1 MTLVATTHHICRSLI
16 QYRYLPLAALAVIA
30 LAVWPCHGFDW
41 SSPLNRVIRKAAD
54 EVEKA
59 VTTAPVVTNTPA
71 ATPVAPAA
79 SSVPAPAGRATV
91 AAPAQQS
98 GGTVVFSS
106 APINPAAP
114 PASQAH
120 FKAGDHIY
128 ALITVDQP
136 WRAMFDNATDASV
149 QIPVKFTIG
158 TKELFQYITVN
169 KPELIKGSTFVL
181 DIAPAVDK
189 MTAYRDP
196 AITYP
201 LCSSRTFGP
210 FLFTDL
216 LGKLPAGTHPLVF
229 SVAYFGKTYATGAC
243 DIQGADF
250 SSYATLNKAIKGV
263 LDGGRGMPAAGM
275 VNHTLEA
282 EIKKLCENA
291 GWKNIARIVIVDKDW
306 WTDYYEGSG
315 SPEKSRH
322 LAAAVAAQ
330 DGDGS
335 CYYCTVTFHQ
345 PKLISGGYGALELT
359 HTGMKNAIAKENI
372 GK

>member
-1 MTLVATTHHICRSLI
+1 M
-16 QYRYLPLAALAVIA
+16 AAIA
-30 LAVWPCHGFDW
+30 LAAWPCRGFDW

-71 ATPVAPAA
+71 AAPVAP
-79 SSVPAPAGRATV
+79 V
-91 AAPAQQS
+91 AAPAPGARARAAAPTRQS
-98 GGTVVFSS
+98 GNGTVIFSS

-120 FKAGDHIY
+120 FKAGDQIY
-128 ALITVDQP
+128 ALITVDKP
-136 WRAMFDNATDASV
+136 WRKMFDNASDASV

-158 TKELFQYITVN
+158 AKELFQYITVN
-169 KPELIKGSTFVL
+169 KPELIKGNTFVL

-196 AITYP
+196 AISYP
-201 LCSSRTFGP
+201 LCSGRTFGP

-216 LGKLPAGTHPLVF
+216 LGNLPAGTHPITF
-229 SVAYFGKTYATGAC
+229 SVAYFGQTYATGAC

-250 SSYATLNKAIKGV
+250 SSYASLNKAIKGV

-275 VNHTLEA
+275 VNRTLEA

-291 GWKNIARIVIVDKDW
+291 GWNNIARIVIVDKDW
-306 WTDYYEGSG
+306 WIDYYEGSD
-315 SPEKSRH
+315 SPVKSRH
-322 LAAAVAAQ
+322 LAAAVAAK
-330 DGDGS
+330 DSDGS
-335 CYYCTVTFHQ
+335 YYYCTVTFHQ

-359 HTGMKNAIAKENI
+359 HTGMKNSIAKENI
-372 GK
+372 GN

>member
-1 MTLVATTHHICRSLI
+1 MPA
-16 QYRYLPLAALAVIA
+16 LPFTKRLSFALAAMAVIA
-30 LAVWPCHGFDW
+30 VVAWPCHGFDW

-59 VTTAPVVTNTPA
+59 VTTTPVVTNTLA
-71 ATPVAPAA
+71 AESAPVA
-79 SSVPAPAGRATV
+79 SVPAPAGARATK
-91 AAPAQQS
+91 AAPARQR

-106 APINPAAP
+106 TPINPAAP

-128 ALITVDQP
+128 ALITVAKP
-136 WRAMFDNATDASV
+136 WRAVFDNATDASM

-169 KPELIKGSTFVL
+169 KPDLIKGTTFVL

-196 AITYP
+196 DISYP

-216 LGKLPAGTHPLVF
+216 LGSLPAGTHPLVF
-229 SVAYFGKTYATGAC
+229 SVASYGDTYATGAC

-250 SSYATLNKAIKGV
+250 SAYATLNKAIKGV
-263 LDGGRGMPAAGM
+263 IDGGRGMPAAGM
-275 VNHTLEA
+275 VNRTLAA

-291 GWKNIARIVIVDKDW
+291 GWRNIERIVIVDKDW
-306 WTDYYEGSG
+306 WIDYYDGSD
-315 SPEKSRH
+315 SPVKSRH
-322 LAAAVAAQ
+322 LAAAVAAK
-330 DGDGS
+330 DSDGS
-335 CYYCTVTFHQ
+335 YYFCTLTFHQ
-345 PKLISGGYGALELT
+345 PKLISGGFGALELT
-359 HTGMKNAIAKENI
+359 NTGMKNKITKENI
-372 GK
+372 GQ

>member
-1 MTLVATTHHICRSLI
+1 MLALPFIKRL
-16 QYRYLPLAALAVIA
+16 YLPLATMAVIT
-30 LAVWPCHGFDW
+30 LAAWPCHGIDW
-41 SSPLNRVIRKAAD
+41 SSPLNRVIRKTVD
-54 EVEKA
+54 EVGKA
-59 VTTAPVVTNTPA
+59 VTAPTVATNIPA
-71 ATPVAPAA
+71 ARSAAPAA
-79 SSVPAPAGRATV
+79 STASSPATRATT
-91 AAPAQQS
+91 AAPARQG

-106 APINPAAP
+106 TPINPAAP

-128 ALITVDQP
+128 ALIAMDKP
-136 WRAMFDNATDASV
+136 WRAAFDNATDSSV

-169 KPELIKGSTFVL
+169 KPDLIKGSTFVL

-196 AITYP
+196 EISYP

-216 LGKLPAGTHPLVF
+216 LGSLPAGTHPIVF
-229 SVAYFGKTYATGAC
+229 SVAYYGQTYASGAC

-250 SSYATLNKAIKGV
+250 SSYAALNKAIKDVIEGT
-263 LDGGRGMPAAGM
+263 RGMPAPGM

-291 GWKNIARIVIVDKDW
+291 GWKDIERIVIVDKDW
-306 WTDYYEGSG
+306 WIDYYEGSG

-322 LAAAVAAQ
+322 LAAAVAAK
-330 DGDGS
+330 DSDGS
-335 CYYCTVTFHQ
+335 YYYCTVTFHQ
-345 PKLISGGYGALELT
+345 PKLISGGFGALALT
-359 HTGMKNAIAKENI
+359 HTGMKNTIAKENI